1 MSGSGKSSVV
11 CGVTEKIRHHMQ
23 EEESQSTRLTL
34 LTDRKHMYGEKTKRN
49 TRHESVL
56 SLHASSVVSSLPK
69 RHEDVEAG
77 KKSSFSSKTAKPC
90 NIIRLLIQTHWCV
103 KSTIVVF

>member
-1 MSGSGKSSVV
+1 MSEDGGRALQRKREKLKAAKTRKRYEVSSGSGKSSVV
-11 CGVTEKIRHHMQ
+11 CGVTEEIRHHMQ

-34 LTDRKHMYGEKTKRN
+34 LTDRKHMYGEKTERN

-69 RHEDVEAG
+69 RHE
-77 KKSSFSSKTAKPC
+77 
-90 NIIRLLIQTHWCV
+90 
-103 KSTIVVF
+103 VVFLH